1 MYDIVI
7 IGCGPAGAHCAS
19 QLAKNSNL
27 NVCLIDK
34 RSMLLTSNHRKSC
47 GGLISSHAQQAFSAM
62 NIQIPTHIKV
72 DPQFHTVK
80 TYDFDAKLSRN
91 YRREY
96 INVDRSKFEGWMI
109 DAIPQKVEKRFET
122 QVIAIEINAD
132 QIRLNLRT
140 NKKESYI
147 ETKYVIAADGA
158 QSFVRSTCFPDIP
171 SMKMYVS
178 IQEIFNTSSDHPAY
192 YGIFDSSITDYYSWI
207 IQKKNE
213 IIVGS
218 ALEINDQ
225 VNAKFEILK
234 QKIDQECDIELKNP
248 IRREG
253 AFIARPTRFAHLFF
267 GSDRIAI
274 IGEAS
279 GAISPTSAE
288 GYSYTLKTARQCA
301 RSIEKYGP
309 TAKATRHFNRHML
322 KVRISILGKWI
333 KSPGMYVLWVRKW
346 VMISGIT
353 SISSK

>member
-1 MYDIVI
+1 MI
-7 IGCGPAGAHCAS
+7 
-19 QLAKNSNL
+19 N
-27 NVCLIDK
+27 
-34 RSMLLTSNHRKSC
+34 
-47 GGLISSHAQQAFSAM
+47 
-62 NIQIPTHIKV
+62 QIP
-72 DPQFHTVK
+72 PTVK
-80 TYDFDAKLSRN
+80 
-91 YRREY
+91 
-96 INVDRSKFEGWMI
+96 
-109 DAIPQKVEKRFET
+109 KRFET
-122 QVIAIEINAD
+122 QVIAIEVKTD
-132 QIRLNLRT
+132 QLHLILRT
-140 NKKESYI
+140 NKSECSI

-158 QSFVRSTCFPDIP
+158 RSFVRSTCFPNIP

-225 VNAKFEILK
+225 VNAKFENLK
-234 QKIDQECDIELKNP
+234 HKIEQECDIELKDP

-288 GYSYTLKTARQCA
+288 GYSYALKTARQCA
-301 RSIEKYGP
+301 RSISKYGP
-309 TAKATRHFNRHML
+309 TATATRHFNRHMFN
-322 KVRISILGKWI
+322 VRISILGKWI
-333 KSPGMYVLWVRKW
+333 KSPGMYVPWLRKW